1 MKIKKKKPFDKHGF
15 CLPPVASCERG
26 VAAGPAAHAGR
37 SRASRPP
44 LRAVGRPGQAPL
56 SPGGVRAG
64 PAPGCSPKP
73 RPGACTARAL
83 NRSARGLAR
92 GRGLQTVLLCPH
104 LPSALSHR
112 WPLLQPQRDGV
123 APGRAGGGGRAMRR
137 ESGNRVLGHEPHG
150 LGRSRLLSGLG
161 LPVGTERQLQV
172 SSDRGGSGVWRVSAW
187 RTGRS

>member
-26 VAAGPAAHAGR
+26 VAAGRSCA
-37 SRASRPP
+37 SRAP

-56 SPGGVRAG
+56 SPGGIRAG

-83 NRSARGLAR
+83 NPISEWPGPGERPPDGPALPAPA
-92 GRGLQTVLLCPH
+92 LCPEPP
-104 LPSALSHR
+104 LATPAAAAGRRGSR
-112 WPLLQPQRDGV
+112 PGGWWWPCCE
-123 APGRAGGGGRAMRR
+123 AGER
-137 ESGNRVLGHEPHG
+137 NPVLGHEPHG
-150 LGRSRLLSGLG
+150 SGRSRLLSGLG

-172 SSDRGGSGVWRVSAW
+172 SSDRGGSGMWRVSAW

>member
-37 SRASRPP
+37 SRASRAP

-83 NRSARGLAR
+83 NPISAWPGPGERPPDGPALPAPA
-92 GRGLQTVLLCPH
+92 LCPEPP
-104 LPSALSHR
+104 LATPAAAAGRRGSR
-112 WPLLQPQRDGV
+112 PGGWGWPCCEAGEREPGPGARAAWLGPV
-123 APGRAGGGGRAMRR
+123 APP
-137 ESGNRVLGHEPHG
+137 L
-150 LGRSRLLSGLG
+150 RSR
-161 LPVGTERQLQV
+161 PPRR
-172 SSDRGGSGVWRVSAW
+172 DRASAP
-187 RTGRS
+187 GFI